1 MRERDIVDF
10 SFPYR
15 IGSDGV
21 TASAGREDHIRD
33 LIEQV
38 LFTRKGERVNRPD
51 FGAGVGDILFNENAP
66 EMAAAIQ
73 HLVQSALQNWLAGVI
88 EIRGVDA
95 TSEASMLRVTVW
107 YRILDETTE
116 RSVTL
121 TRSA

>member
-1 MRERDIVDF
+1 MTEF

-21 TASAGREDHIRD
+21 TADVGREDHIRD
-33 LIEQV
+33 MIEQV

-51 FGAGVGDILFNENAP
+51 FGASVGDLLFNENAP
-66 EMAAAIQ
+66 EMAAAVQ
-73 HLVQSALQNWLAGVI
+73 HMVQSALQNWLAGVI

-95 TSEASMLRVTVW
+95 RSEASMLTVTVW

>member
-1 MRERDIVDF
+1 MADF

-21 TASAGREDHIRD
+21 TALVGRDDHVRD
-33 LIEQV
+33 MIEQV

-51 FGAGVGDILFNENAP
+51 FGAGVADLLFSENAP
-66 EMAAAIQ
+66 EMAAAVQ
-73 HLVQSALQNWLAGVI
+73 HMVQSALQLWLAGVI

-95 TSEASMLRVTVW
+95 RSEDSLLSVTVW
-107 YRILDETTE
+107 YRMLDETTD

-121 TRSA
+121 TRQS

>member
-1 MRERDIVDF
+1 MVDF

-21 TASAGREDHIRD
+21 TAAAGREDHIRD

-51 FGAGVGDILFNENAP
+51 FGASVGDLLFNENAP
-66 EMAAAIQ
+66 EMAAAVQ
-73 HLVQSALQNWLAGVI
+73 HMVQSALQNWLAGVI

-95 TSEASMLRVTVW
+95 RSEASMLSVTVW

-121 TRSA
+121 TRTA